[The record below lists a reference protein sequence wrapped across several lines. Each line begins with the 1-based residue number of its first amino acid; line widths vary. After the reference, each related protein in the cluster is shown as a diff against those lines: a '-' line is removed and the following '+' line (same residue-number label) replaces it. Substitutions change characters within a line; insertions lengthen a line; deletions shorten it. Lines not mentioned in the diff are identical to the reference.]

1 MRSQPNLASRLE
13 VVSIWCQWPTDWDV
27 KPAFHIH
34 VYVESQ
40 WMPVGCINYPAADS
54 NVIVN

>member
-1 MRSQPNLASRLE
+1 MKYRWA
-13 VVSIWCQWPTDWDV
+13 VDWDV

-34 VYVESQ
+34 VFVKSQ
-40 WMPVGCINYPAADS
+40 WMPVGCMNYPAAEVPPHS